1 MTVLEFADKTSTPA
15 NCPLPTGMEKMS
27 KAEKL
32 DYLNKISSTVV
43 DAFVFQSSVELND
56 LVNGVLSEEERDIL
70 QRQ

>member
-1 MTVLEFADKTSTPA
+1 MTVLGFADKTSTPA

-32 DYLNKISSTVV
+32 DYLNKISTVV

-70 QRQ
+70 QGQ